1 MARIVFVLGEDF
13 EDSEFRKPYDAL
25 KSAGHTVSVLG
36 AKAGTTVKGKKGTEQ
51 VKIEAAAADRDPGSY
66 DALVIPGGYSP
77 DHLRTEPDVVS
88 FVQAMVR
95 GGKLI
100 AAVCHGPQLL
110 IEADAVRGKQV
121 TSWPSVK
128 TDLKNA
134 GATWVDREVVVD
146 GKLITSRK
154 PDDLPAF
161 NEAINQA
168 IASADFKEKM
178 VTQGMVAAAPSTIRR
193 LAAYIRS
200 EAQVW
205 ERIVKT
211 TGAKPE

>member
-1 MARIVFVLGEDF
+1 MSRIAFVVGEDF

-25 KSAGHTVSVLG
+25 RAAGHRITIIG
-36 AKAGTTVKGKKGTEQ
+36 TKAGENVSGKKHKETAA
-51 VKIEAAAADRDPGSY
+51 IELAAADAKPGDY

-77 DHLRTEPDVVS
+77 DHLRMNADVVA
-88 FVQAMVR
+88 FVEAMVK

-110 IEADAVRGKQV
+110 IEAHAVDGKTL

-128 TDLKNA
+128 TDLVNA

-146 GKLITSRK
+146 DRLITSRK

-161 NEAINQA
+161 AKAINDHLQA
-168 IASADFKEKM
+168 ATM
-178 VTQGMVAAAPSTIRR
+178 HR
-193 LAAYIRS
+193 
-200 EAQVW
+200 
-205 ERIVKT
+205 
-211 TGAKPE
+211 